1 MQNCLL
7 RLPGSPLRAKSRPMS
22 DKPPPS
28 RFMPVLVLG
37 GILILGVL
45 AWLLFP
51 TLQGWIAGQDCIATG
66 RTNCH

>member
-1 MQNCLL
+1 
-7 RLPGSPLRAKSRPMS
+7 MS
-22 DKPPPS
+22 DEPPPS

-37 GILILGVL
+37 GILMLGVL